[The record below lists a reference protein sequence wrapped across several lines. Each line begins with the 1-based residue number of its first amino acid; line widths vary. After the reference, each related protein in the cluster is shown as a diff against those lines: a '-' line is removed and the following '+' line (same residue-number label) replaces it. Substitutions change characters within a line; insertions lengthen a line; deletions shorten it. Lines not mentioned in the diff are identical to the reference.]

1 MGFELSI
8 ILAYAFGLI
17 LLYVVGWILLIPI
30 KLIIRLIWNGVI
42 GGILLLLVNFVG
54 GFLGIGIVI
63 NPITALV
70 AGLLGVPGVVLLLLL
85 QYIL

>member
-17 LLYVVGWILLIPI
+17 LLYMIGWVLLIPI
-30 KLIIRLIWNGVI
+30 KLIMRLIWNGVI
-42 GGILLLLVNFVG
+42 GGIMLLLVNFIG
-54 GFLGIGIVI
+54 GMWGIYIAI
-63 NPITALV
+63 NPINALV
-70 AGLLGVPGVVLLLLL
+70 TGFLGVPGVILLLLL

>member
-17 LLYVVGWILLIPI
+17 LLYVVGWILLVPI
-30 KLIIRLIWNGVI
+30 KLLMRLIWNGVI
-42 GGILLLLVNFVG
+42 GGVLLFLVNLVG
-54 GFLGIGIVI
+54 GIWGISIVI
-63 NPITALV
+63 NPINALV
-70 AGLLGVPGVVLLLLL
+70 AGFLGVPGVVLLLLL